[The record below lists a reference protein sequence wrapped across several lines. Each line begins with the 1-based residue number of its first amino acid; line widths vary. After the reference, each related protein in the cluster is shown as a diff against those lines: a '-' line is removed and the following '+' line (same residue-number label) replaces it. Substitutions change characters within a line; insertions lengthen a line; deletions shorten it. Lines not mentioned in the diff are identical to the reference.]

1 MAEISV
7 TRSMAAPAEVVYDLV
22 ADVTRMGEWS
32 PENRGG
38 QWVDGATGPAVGAR
52 FKGRNKR
59 KAVWSTT
66 CTVTEAE
73 RGRAFAFEVGTAKR
87 VDTRWRYRFVPVAE
101 GCEVTESFEIVTV
114 PGLAGRLLTK
124 PSTGVSW
131 DERPEQMRQGMEVT
145 LERLAAEAE
154 RLAGGGAV

>member
-1 MAEISV
+1 MAEV
-7 TRSMAAPAEVVYDLV
+7 KATRSVAAPAEAVYDLV

-38 QWVDGATGPAVGAR
+38 EWLDGATGPAVGAR

-59 KAVWSTT
+59 RAAWSTT
-66 CTVTEAE
+66 CVVTEAE
-73 RGRAFAFEVGTAKR
+73 RGRAFAFDVGGPKR
-87 VDTRWRYRFVPVAE
+87 VDTRWRYTFTPTDG

-114 PGLAGRLLTK
+114 PGRAARLLTK

-131 DERPEQMRQGMEVT
+131 DDRPEQMRQSMEVT
-145 LERLAAEAE
+145 LERLATAAEEA
-154 RLAGGGAV
+154 AGP

>member
-1 MAEISV
+1 MAETKV
-7 TRSMAAPAEVVYDLV
+7 TRQVAAPAEVVYDLV

-32 PENRGG
+32 PENQGAE
-38 QWVDGATGPAVGAR
+38 WLDGATGPAVGAR

-59 KAVWSTT
+59 KAAWSST
-66 CTVTEAE
+66 CVVTEAE
-73 RGRAFAFEVGTAKR
+73 RGRAFAFDVGTAKR
-87 VDTRWRYRFVPVAE
+87 VDTRWRYAIEPTDG

-145 LERLAAEAE
+145 LERLAAAAE
-154 RLAGGGAV
+154 QLAGPQV